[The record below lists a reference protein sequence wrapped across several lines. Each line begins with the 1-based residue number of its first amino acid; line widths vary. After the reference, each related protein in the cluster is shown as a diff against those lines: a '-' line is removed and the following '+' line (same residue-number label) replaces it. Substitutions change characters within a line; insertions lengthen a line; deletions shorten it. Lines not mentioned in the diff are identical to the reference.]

1 MWKQSDFRN
10 LLKWSLGFFKE
21 DSDKPSQKRLQ
32 AFGLGIVLSY
42 HSFKHPEN
50 TELLIT
56 LFGMIAVLLG
66 MSYIPTRK
74 SDVKV

>member
-10 LLKWSLGFFKE
+10 VLKWSLGFFRE
-21 DSDKPSQKRLQ
+21 DSEKPSQKRLQ
-32 AFGLGIVLSY
+32 SFMIGIILCY
-42 HSFKHPEN
+42 HSIKHPEN
-50 TELLIT
+50 TELLMT
-56 LFGMIAVLLG
+56 LFGFIAILLG

>member
-10 LLKWSLGFFKE
+10 VLTWSLGFFRE
-21 DSDKPSQKRLQ
+21 DSEKPSQKRLQ
-32 AFGLGIVLSY
+32 SFMIGILLCY
-42 HSFKHPEN
+42 HSITHPEN
-50 TELLIT
+50 TELLMT
-56 LFGMIAVLLG
+56 LFGFIAILLG